1 MWTKGVDIYSVRE
14 IRTKTDI
21 LFGIG
26 ALSCMD
32 NILAEL
38 AGRGIKN
45 VLVLTGK
52 TGAKSSRAWQQTRM
66 YLEEKEFTWALYD
79 KITPNPSAG
88 SVDEAV
94 QLGQESGAQ
103 AVIAIGGGSVIDA
116 AKCVSVLLPVRG
128 RKCVDLS
135 GGTYTAEKNVPL
147 IAVNLTHGSG
157 SENNAFAMIF
167 FENTKEKRVL
177 YSPLFYPWKVICDP
191 ALTLTLP
198 KEQIRYGVMVTVNH
212 ALESS
217 TSSRANPMSMMLAHE
232 VMRLAVKYLPEA
244 EKDKTNLEARY
255 FLMYASL
262 LAGMASDNGS
272 SHFAQILAHPLAAM
286 KPGLPHGLGIS
297 ILMPAVVKKI
307 YPECGKSLAAV
318 LSPIIPDL
326 EGRADE
332 AEDAAA
338 GLETWLSSYGIPKN
352 LQEIGFL
359 RENID
364 ELVNASYSIS
374 SYSLLLSVSQAEC
387 SREAI
392 RSIFDDALT
401 PDRSK

>member
-1 MWTKGVDIYSVRE
+1 
-14 IRTKTDI
+14 
-21 LFGIG
+21 
-26 ALSCMD
+26 
-32 NILAEL
+32 
-38 AGRGIKN
+38 
-45 VLVLTGK
+45 
-52 TGAKSSRAWQQTRM
+52 
-66 YLEEKEFTWALYD
+66 
-79 KITPNPSAG
+79 
-88 SVDEAV
+88 
-94 QLGQESGAQ
+94 
-103 AVIAIGGGSVIDA
+103 
-116 AKCVSVLLPVRG
+116 
-128 RKCVDLS
+128 
-135 GGTYTAEKNVPL
+135 
-147 IAVNLTHGSG
+147 
-157 SENNAFAMIF
+157 
-167 FENTKEKRVL
+167 
-177 YSPLFYPWKVICDP
+177 
-191 ALTLTLP
+191 
-198 KEQIRYGVMVTVNH
+198 
-212 ALESS
+212 
-217 TSSRANPMSMMLAHE
+217 
-232 VMRLAVKYLPEA
+232 
-244 EKDKTNLEARY
+244 
-255 FLMYASL
+255 MYASL
-262 LAGMASDNGS
+262 RAGMASDNGS

>member
-32 NILAEL
+32 NILAVL
-38 AGRGIKN
+38 AGRNIKN

-52 TGAKSSRAWQQTRM
+52 TGAKSSRAWQQIRM
-66 YLEEKEFTWALYD
+66 CLEEKEFTWALYD
-79 KITPNPSAG
+79 KITPNPTAE

-94 QLGQESGAQ
+94 QLGQESGAE

-128 RKCVDLS
+128 KKCIDLS
-135 GGTYTAEKNVPL
+135 DGTFTAEKNVPL
-147 IAVNLTHGSG
+147 IVVNLTHGSG

-167 FENTKEKRVL
+167 FKDLKEKRVL
-177 YSPLFYPWKVICDP
+177 YTPLFYPWKVVCDP

-198 KEQIRYGVMVTVNH
+198 KEQIRYGAMVMVNH

-217 TSSRANPMSMMLAHE
+217 TNSRSNPMSLMLAHE
-232 VMRLAVKYLPEA
+232 VMHLAVKYLPVA
-244 EKDKTNLEARY
+244 EKDKTDLEARY

-272 SHFAQILAHPLAAM
+272 SHFAQLLANPLAAM
-286 KPGLPHGLGIS
+286 KPDLPHGLGLS

-307 YPECGKSLAAV
+307 YPEHGKSLAAI
-318 LSPIIPDL
+318 LSPVVPDL

-338 GLETWLSSYGIPKN
+338 GLETWISCCGIPEK
-352 LQEIGFL
+352 LREIVFL

-364 ELVNASYSIS
+364 ELVNISYNIP
-374 SYSLLLSVSQAEC
+374 SYSLLLSVSPTEC

>member
-1 MWTKGVDIYSVRE
+1 MWTKGVDIFSVKE
-14 IRTKTDI
+14 IRTRTDI

-26 ALSCMD
+26 ALSSMAG
-32 NILAEL
+32 ILAAL
-38 AGRGIKN
+38 AGRNIKN

-52 TGAKSSRAWQQTRM
+52 TGAKSSRAWQQIRM

-79 KITPNPSAG
+79 KITPNPPSEC
-88 SVDEAV
+88 VDEAV
-94 QLGQESGAQ
+94 RLGQESGAE
-103 AVIAIGGGSVIDA
+103 AVIAIGGGSVIDT
-116 AKCVSVLLPVRG
+116 AKCVSVLLPVNG
-128 RKCVDLS
+128 KKCIALS
-135 GGTYTAEKNVPL
+135 DGTYTAEKNVPL
-147 IAVNLTHGSG
+147 VVVNLTHGSG

-167 FENTKEKRVL
+167 FKDLKEKRVL

-232 VMRLAVKYLPEA
+232 IMHLAVKYLPEA
-244 EKDKTNLEARY
+244 EKDKTDLQARY

-272 SHFAQILAHPLAAM
+272 SHFAQLLAHPLAAM
-286 KPGLPHGLGIS
+286 KPDLPHGLGIS

-318 LSPIIPDL
+318 LSPILPDL

-338 GLETWLSSYGIPKN
+338 GLETWISSCGGSEKS
-352 LQEIGFL
+352 QAIGFL
-359 RENID
+359 RANID
-364 ELVNASYSIS
+364 ELVNISYNIP
-374 SYSLLLSVSQAEC
+374 SYSLLLSVSPAEC